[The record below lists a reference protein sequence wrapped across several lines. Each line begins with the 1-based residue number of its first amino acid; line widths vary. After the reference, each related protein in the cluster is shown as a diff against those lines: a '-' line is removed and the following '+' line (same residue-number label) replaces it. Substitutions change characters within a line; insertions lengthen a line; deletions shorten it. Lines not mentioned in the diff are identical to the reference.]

1 MNAFRYG
8 CSCYTTGLA
17 VTGLSWF
24 FIVVVPV
31 KQAVHFL
38 VDSIN
43 QQKHTEY
50 SRGTIEID
58 FSKSDFL
65 SSSAVV
71 CTGNCAQKCGRTERR
86 SRDRVT
92 QSPVA
97 SPSPSHDRLYSGY
110 LPVSTCIS
118 DVSMLILSRFTR
130 YRIDHRIFWRNSCF
144 IFYIESGLV

>member
-43 QQKHTEY
+43 QQKRTEY

-58 FSKSDFL
+58 FSKTDYL
-65 SSSAVV
+65 SSFTVNTYSYI
-71 CTGNCAQKCGRTERR
+71 CSSRCLQWYSLISRRCAQKCGRTERR

-97 SPSPSHDRLYSGY
+97 SPSPSHDRLHSGY
-110 LPVSTCIS
+110 LPVSTCMHI
-118 DVSMLILSRFTR
+118 
-130 YRIDHRIFWRNSCF
+130 
-144 IFYIESGLV
+144 